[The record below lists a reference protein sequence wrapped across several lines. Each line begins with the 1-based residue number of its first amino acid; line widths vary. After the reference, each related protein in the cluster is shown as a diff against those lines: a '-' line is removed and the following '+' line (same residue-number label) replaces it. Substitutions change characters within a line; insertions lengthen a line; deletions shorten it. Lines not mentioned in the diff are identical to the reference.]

1 MCLWHITNKAAWDFS
16 HLVPHLNCSDWSYL
30 PLRVFKVKLNVS
42 PSPRDVIQLSL
53 NQQKQINQIC
63 ILSHRISQDLK
74 DHLLR
79 PSVWC
84 SSSFSNILL
93 QLSLSWPTH
102 QLFVKVIPSLDRHLK
117 NLFPFLPQN
126 LPTSNN
132 SPLHQSYQDR
142 TSSVP
147 GCPFRDAKTVILMLR
162 LLLFKHHFP
171 TLCIISGLLLYPGLL
186 PKMGCPRDSL
196 PPCLSEDL
204 DRIQ

>member
-1 MCLWHITNKAAWDFS
+1 MQI
-16 HLVPHLNCSDWSYL
+16 
-30 PLRVFKVKLNVS
+30 PL
-42 PSPRDVIQLSL
+42 PSPVTAASAARGVERPASVDRVAVPPTSALLALRGDQITLFLSPFVSRLSL
-53 NQQKQINQIC
+53 
-63 ILSHRISQDLK
+63 
-74 DHLLR
+74 
-79 PSVWC
+79 
-84 SSSFSNILL
+84 
-93 QLSLSWPTH
+93 
-102 QLFVKVIPSLDRHLK
+102 VIPFISLPNPL
-117 NLFPFLPQN
+117 PIPQN

-132 SPLHQSYQDR
+132 SPLPQSYQDR